1 MGTLEEIEIFTV
13 NTYDGT
19 MESLEVMV
27 TVLELKSQDY
37 HFDIETKRM
46 YIHKVGLVLQP
57 GDYYHSKRK
66 PQKFEAIG

>member
-1 MGTLEEIEIFTV
+1 MNDPIEVVTV

-27 TVLELKSQDY
+27 IVLELESQDY

-46 YIHKVGLVLQP
+46 YIHKIGLILQP
-57 GDYYHSKRK
+57 GDCYHGK
-66 PQKFEAIG
+66 PKPMKFECVG